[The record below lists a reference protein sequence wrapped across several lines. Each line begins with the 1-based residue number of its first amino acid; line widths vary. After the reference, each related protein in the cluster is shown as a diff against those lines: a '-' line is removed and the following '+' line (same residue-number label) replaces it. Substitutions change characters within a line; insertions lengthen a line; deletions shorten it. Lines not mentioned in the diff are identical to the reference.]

1 MNKTKGKGFIKFVSA
16 FCAVGFAIS
25 SSAFADILVTWDI
38 PTTGTPGVTTGAPN
52 YVNSSA
58 NDNGVGPSTITM
70 QTGLSVSNSSTG
82 WGAKSWGSST
92 NQSLDFCNTNND
104 WFYFAVAAKPGK
116 VVTINGVGVL
126 TMYGS
131 ASGPANW
138 ALLSSSNP
146 AFATTNT
153 PQTFTTNAIFQSG
166 RATGSAYTTSASS
179 EFTAAL
185 AASNIVIQSGK
196 TVYFRLVGYNGVDTT
211 GTGRI
216 IGTNTVDFTLLGSV
230 ADAPIQ
236 TFTWNGGSSGLW
248 NYTDTNWLDGSGAPS
263 AFLADNNATFS
274 IGTTA
279 SITNTGVSVGFLS
292 NNVSSGQTT
301 TLRGG
306 ILNAASIINVAGG
319 DLLIESTNSATTL
332 VNSGLGTL
340 SLAAPG
346 TYTTVN
352 LTAGKIKTLADGVLS
367 GAVNASGDSIL
378 DVGTFSNTIG
388 ALTVNEASI
397 VGTGILKGAGFGFA
411 LDQNDRTVAVSM
423 QGTGGLSKT
432 GSKTLTL
439 SGSNSFS
446 GDITLSGGTLATSG
460 ADRLPD
466 TATVVMSANTILRL
480 GGNEAI
486 KTLSVATTANNSA
499 QVNLQSYQLTLNVTS
514 SNAFIASMIGNGSFV
529 KNGSSILTVNELNTF
544 SGGTTLNAGFLR
556 LQASGN
562 RTTNSDGTVTLAS
575 SPFGVGALTLAGGAI
590 YSSSTG
596 SRNIYNNADI
606 KGSFAF
612 GDGTNASG
620 TITVST
626 NVTGANTRLLADSTF
641 TANTDTDWE
650 QPILG
655 SGFHLSKGGT
665 NKLTLRSTNALGTL
679 SVLAG
684 ILDARGSNS
693 IGQVNV
699 GGGAAL
705 AYATT
710 STPFGNAAIN
720 LSNGAIFGQIAAVGT
735 TLSDRTISNQINIL
749 GNVSFGIGAYT
760 GSGGYGSY
768 LSGNVDLGG
777 ANRTLTLGN
786 STYLYGAVTNGGLV
800 VDRVGTDITSTKT
813 LGLYGAN
820 TYSGGTR
827 VIGVAGR
834 TTNNPSLYLAHDNA
848 LGTGDL
854 TLEGGGDLL
863 VKAISPNSN
872 FADATRLITN
882 AIAISSG
889 VKGLFDAGST
899 SVVPLDGSSAT
910 TVINLMTLSGAISG
924 AGSFEKTND
933 GVVTLRGTLTYSGGT
948 VVSGGTLKIQKTG
961 LTADITTNTIAFV
974 FNPAPSAGTIQVLP
988 GALVGTYEPA
998 SFSGLAVGQTAT
1010 FTQSSGAVVVT
1021 QAALTPTITVTPAVG
1036 GYTYSGSMQGP
1047 GVNEVNKGGSTGG
1060 VTLSYA
1066 GTGGTSYGSSS
1077 TPPTSAGTY
1086 TVTAAVAA
1094 DSAYNEASSVP
1105 TAFTI
1110 AKATP
1115 TVSKAPTASAVTV
1128 GALLSSS
1135 TLSGGTASVEGT
1147 FAWTDSSAVV
1157 NATAS
1162 YPVTFAPTDG
1172 ANYNTASSTASVTAN
1187 PAGTTYSGWLNGGT
1201 ASDAAFLDY
1210 VFGAYTAGTLDPS
1223 LKPTVAVTGGNLVLT
1238 YNVRQGTLGLTVSA
1252 QTSADLS
1259 TGAAGWGTSG
1269 ITDVAVGTP
1278 RTVNGVSVQQRTAS
1292 VSVSGGKKFLRVKAE
1307 QAAP

>member
-16 FCAVGFAIS
+16 FCAVGMGIS
-25 SSAFADILVTWDI
+25 YSALADTLGSWVIPASSTASSLTKSVNAGGTTVSALGF
-38 PTTGTPGVTTGAPN
+38 TGTAT
-52 YVNSSA
+52 SA
-58 NDNGVGPSTITM
+58 SG
-70 QTGLSVSNSSTG
+70 G
-82 WGAKSWGSST
+82 WGGTGFSAST
-92 NQSLDFCNTNND
+92 AIGANVSKNFNFSIIANAGYQI
-104 WFYFAVAAKPGK
+104 V
-116 VVTINGVGVL
+116 INGVSNFSL
-126 TMYGS
+126 ISST
-131 ASGPANW
+131 SGPATW
-138 ALLSSSNP
+138 TLFYSSTADFASP
-146 AFATTNT
+146 TQIASITGAGATTKNIT
-153 PQTFTTNAIFQSG
+153 ADLTTALQANPITVSSG
-166 RATGSAYTTSASS
+166 TTA
-179 EFTAAL
+179 
-185 AASNIVIQSGK
+185 
-196 TVYFRLVGYNGVDTT
+196 YFRLVGTASVTPSGTARFPSNTT
-211 GTGRI
+211 ISVLGTV
-216 IGTNTVDFTLLGSV
+216 GTTELASL
-230 ADAPIQ
+230 A
-236 TFTWNGGSSGLW
+236 WNGGSAGSW
-248 NYTDTNWLDGSGAPS
+248 NYDSGNLVWLNGLNSVAFSSGAIATINS
-263 AFLADNNATFS
+263 ASSLTVDAGGVLAGAFTNNISSGTTVINGGTLSSGAILNIGAGKLSLQSSNNA
-274 IGTTA
+274 A
-279 SITNTGVSVGFLS
+279 KL
-292 NNVSSGQTT
+292 Q
-301 TLRGG
+301 
-306 ILNAASIINVAGG
+306 
-319 DLLIESTNSATTL
+319 
-332 VNSGLGTL
+332 NSGSGTL
-340 SLAAPG
+340 SLVAPG
-346 TYTTVN
+346 TYTTVD
-352 LTAGKIKTLADGVLS
+352 LTAGKIEILADGVLS
-367 GAVNASGDSIL
+367 GAVNASGESTL

-388 ALTVNEASI
+388 ALTVNESSI

-466 TATVVMSANTILRL
+466 TATVTMSANTFLSL
-480 GGNEAI
+480 GGNETI
-486 KTLSVATTANNSA
+486 KSLYASSANASA
-499 QVNLQSYQLTLNVTS
+499 QVNLQSYILTMNVTA
-514 SNAFIASMIGNGSFV
+514 SNQFVGSLVGSGSMI
-529 KNGSSILTVNELNTF
+529 KNGSSILTLTNT
-544 SGGTTLNAGFLR
+544 STYTGGTTMNAGSFR

-562 RTTNSDGTVTLAS
+562 KTINVDDNTVTLTT
-575 SPFGVGALTLAGGAI
+575 SPFGVGALNWAGGAI
-590 YSSSTG
+590 YSSSLN
-596 SRNIYNNADI
+596 SRSIYNAVNLL
-606 KGSFAF
+606 G
-612 GDGTNASG
+612 GTNTLGDINSTAG
-620 TITVST
+620 TGDMIVSADVTGVST
-626 NVTGANTRLLADSTF
+626 TLNANCTVNAV
-641 TANTDTDWE
+641 AAVDWE

-655 SGFHLSKGGT
+655 SGFNLSKGGT

-699 GGGAAL
+699 AGEAAL
-705 AYATT
+705 AYAVTN
-710 STPFGNAAIN
+710 TPFGNAAIN
-720 LSNGAIFGQIAAVGT
+720 LSNGAIFGQSATIGT
-735 TLSDRTISNQINIL
+735 TLSDRTIPNKINLL
-749 GNVSFGIGAYT
+749 GDVKFGIGAYT
-760 GSGGYGSY
+760 GSGGYASY

-786 STYLYGAVTNGGLV
+786 ATYLYGAVTNGGLV
-800 VDRVGTDITSTKT
+800 VDRVSTDPTSTKT

-1010 FTQSSGAVVVT
+1010 FTQSSGEIVVT

-1060 VTLSYA
+1060 VALSYA
-1066 GTGGTSYGSSS
+1066 GTGARAMVLPVHR
-1077 TPPTSAGTY
+1077 PP
-1086 TVTAAVAA
+1086 
-1094 DSAYNEASSVP
+1094 VP
-1105 TAFTI
+1105 
-1110 AKATP
+1110 
-1115 TVSKAPTASAVTV
+1115 APT
-1128 GALLSSS
+1128 
-1135 TLSGGTASVEGT
+1135 
-1147 FAWTDSSAVV
+1147 
-1157 NATAS
+1157 
-1162 YPVTFAPTDG
+1162 
-1172 ANYNTASSTASVTAN
+1172 
-1187 PAGTTYSGWLNGGT
+1187 
-1201 ASDAAFLDY
+1201 
-1210 VFGAYTAGTLDPS
+1210 
-1223 LKPTVAVTGGNLVLT
+1223 
-1238 YNVRQGTLGLTVSA
+1238 R
-1252 QTSADLS
+1252 
-1259 TGAAGWGTSG
+1259 
-1269 ITDVAVGTP
+1269 
-1278 RTVNGVSVQQRTAS
+1278 
-1292 VSVSGGKKFLRVKAE
+1292 
-1307 QAAP
+1307 

>member
-1 MNKTKGKGFIKFVSA
+1 MGNLT
-16 FCAVGFAIS
+16 
-25 SSAFADILVTWDI
+25 
-38 PTTGTPGVTTGAPN
+38 AP
-52 YVNSSA
+52 
-58 NDNGVGPSTITM
+58 
-70 QTGLSVSNSSTG
+70 
-82 WGAKSWGSST
+82 
-92 NQSLDFCNTNND
+92 
-104 WFYFAVAAKPGK
+104 
-116 VVTINGVGVL
+116 
-126 TMYGS
+126 
-131 ASGPANW
+131 
-138 ALLSSSNP
+138 
-146 AFATTNT
+146 
-153 PQTFTTNAIFQSG
+153 
-166 RATGSAYTTSASS
+166 
-179 EFTAAL
+179 
-185 AASNIVIQSGK
+185 
-196 TVYFRLVGYNGVDTT
+196 
-211 GTGRI
+211 
-216 IGTNTVDFTLLGSV
+216 DFTILGTV

-248 NYTDTNWLDGSGAPS
+248 NYTDTNWLDGSGASS

-274 IGTTA
+274 IGATA

-292 NNVSSGQTT
+292 NNVPSGQST

-306 ILNAASIINVAGG
+306 ILNAASIINVAEGN
-319 DLLIESTNSATTL
+319 LLIESTNSAATL

-340 SLAAPG
+340 SLVAPG
-346 TYTTVN
+346 TYTTVD
-352 LTAGKIKTLADGVLS
+352 LTAGKIETLADGVLS
-367 GAVNASGDSIL
+367 GAVNASGDSTL

-388 ALTVNEASI
+388 ALTVSESII

-446 GDITLSGGTLATSG
+446 GDISILSGTIATLG

-466 TATVVMSANTILRL
+466 TTVVTMSANTILSL
-480 GGNEAI
+480 GGNETI
-486 KTLSVATTANNSA
+486 KSLYASSANASA
-499 QVNLQSYQLTLNVTS
+499 QVNLQSYILTMNVTA
-514 SNAFIASMIGNGSFV
+514 SNQFVGSLVGTGSMV
-529 KNGSSILTVNELNTF
+529 KNGSSILTLNEPNTF
-544 SGGTTLNAGFLR
+544 SGGTTLNAGSFR

-562 RTTNSDGTVTLAS
+562 PMTNPDGKVTLDS
-575 SPFGVGALTLAGGAI
+575 SPFGVGTLTLAGGAI
-590 YSSSTG
+590 YSSTTSG
-596 SRNIYNNADI
+596 RNIYNNVDI
-606 KGSFAF
+606 SGNFAL
-612 GDGTNASG
+612 GNGTNASG
-620 TITVST
+620 AITVST
-626 NVTGANTRLLADSTF
+626 NVTGAYTRLLVDSTF
-641 TANTDTDWE
+641 TANTETDWE

-655 SGFHLSKGGT
+655 SGFNLRKGGT

-684 ILDARGSNS
+684 RLDSMGSNS
-693 IGQVNV
+693 IAQVNV
-699 GGGAAL
+699 EGGAAL
-705 AYATT
+705 AYAVT

-720 LSNGAIFGQIAAVGT
+720 LSNGAIFGQSDPIGT
-735 TLSDRTISNQINIL
+735 TLSDRTISNQINVL

-760 GSGGYGSY
+760 GSGGLASY

-786 STYLYGAVTNGGLV
+786 TTYLYGAVTNGGLV
-800 VDRVGTDITSTKT
+800 VDRGSADPERTKT
-813 LGLYGAN
+813 LVLYGAN

-848 LGTGDL
+848 LGTGEL
-854 TLEGGGDLL
+854 SLEGGGDLL

-933 GVVTLRGTLTYSGGT
+933 GVVTLRGNLTYSGGT

-974 FNPAPSAGTIQVLP
+974 FNPPPSAGTIEVLP

-1010 FTQSSGAVVVT
+1010 FTQSSGEVVVT

-1047 GVNEVNKGGSTGG
+1047 GVDEVNMGGSTGG

-1066 GTGGTSYGSSS
+1066 GIGSTTYGPSDI
-1077 TPPTSAGTY
+1077 PPINAGTY
-1086 TVTAAVAA
+1086 TLTATVAA
-1094 DSAYNEASSVP
+1094 DSTYNEASSTP

-1115 TVSKAPTASAVTV
+1115 TVSAAPTASAVTV

-1135 TLSGGTASVEGT
+1135 NLSGGTASVEGT

-1157 NATAS
+1157 NETAS
-1162 YPVTFAPTDG
+1162 YPVTFTPTDG

-1187 PAGTTYSGWLNGGT
+1187 RSDT
-1201 ASDAAFLDY
+1201 SDANLLDTA
-1210 VFGAYTAGTLDPS
+1210 FGAPIGGVLDAS

-1238 YNVRQGTLGLTVSA
+1238 YNVRQGTLGLTVTA
-1252 QTSADLS
+1252 QTSADLAAGS
-1259 TGAAGWGTSG
+1259 AGWGTSG
-1269 ITDVAVGTP
+1269 ITDVAVGAP
-1278 RTVNGVSVQQRTAS
+1278 RTVNGVSVQERTAS
-1292 VSVSGGKKFLRVKAE
+1292 VSASGGKKFLRIKVV
-1307 QAAP
+1307 QTP

>member
-1 MNKTKGKGFIKFVSA
+1 M
-16 FCAVGFAIS
+16 VGSLRFFSVFFAISLGIS
-25 SSAFADILVTWDI
+25 SSALAEILVGWDI
-38 PTTGTPGVTTGAPN
+38 PTSAPP
-52 YVNSSA
+52 NSSSTPTSVVA
-58 NDNGVGPSTITM
+58 NTNANGVASGATISL
-70 QTGLSVSNSSTG
+70 GSGIAVGNVSYG
-82 WGAKSWGSST
+82 WGGSSWGSSNNT
-92 NQSLDFCNTNND
+92 SVAQQSLDWANSNNKFFD
-104 WFYFAVAAKPGK
+104 FRITSQPGK
-116 VVTINGVGVL
+116 VLTINGVGSLSV
-126 TMYGS
+126 M
-131 ASGPANW
+131 ASGAGPGNW
-138 ALLSSSNP
+138 ALLHSTSPSFSTYTTTATWTSGVTRASSGAPSY
-146 AFATTNT
+146 TNSLVA
-153 PQTFTTNAIFQSG
+153 PFTT
-166 RATGSAYTTSASS
+166 
-179 EFTAAL
+179 AL
-185 AASNIVIQSGK
+185 AASNIIVASGR
-196 TVYFRLVGYNGVDTT
+196 TAHFRIVGYEGWYSTA
-211 GTGRI
+211 GSGRI
-216 IGTNTVDFTLLGSV
+216 MGNLTAPDFTILGTV

-248 NYTDTNWLDGSGAPS
+248 NYTDTNWLDGSGASS
-263 AFLADNNATFS
+263 AFLADNNATFI
-274 IGTTA
+274 IGATA

-292 NNVSSGQTT
+292 NNVPSGQRT

-306 ILNAASIINVAGG
+306 ILNAASIINVAEGN
-319 DLLIESTNSATTL
+319 LLIESTNSATTL

-352 LTAGKIKTLADGVLS
+352 LTAGKIETLADGVLS
-367 GAVNASGDSIL
+367 GAVNASGDSTL

-388 ALTVNEASI
+388 ALTVSESSI

-446 GDITLSGGTLATSG
+446 GDISILSGTVATLG

-466 TATVVMSANTILRL
+466 TTVVTMSANTTLSL
-480 GGNEAI
+480 GGNETI
-486 KTLSVATTANNSA
+486 KSLYASSANASA
-499 QVNLQSYQLTLNVTS
+499 QVNLQSYILTMNVTA
-514 SNAFIASMIGNGSFV
+514 SNQFVGSLVGTGSMV
-529 KNGSSILTVNELNTF
+529 KNGSSILTLNEVNTF
-544 SGGTTLNAGFLR
+544 SGGTTLNAGSFR

-562 RTTNSDGTVTLAS
+562 PTTNPDGRVTLDS
-575 SPFGVGALTLAGGAI
+575 SPFGVGTLTLSGGSI
-590 YSSSTG
+590 YSSTTSG
-596 SRNIYNNADI
+596 RNIYNNVDI
-606 KGSFAF
+606 SGNFAL
-612 GDGTNASG
+612 GNGTNASG
-620 TITVST
+620 AITVST
-626 NVTGANTRLLADSTF
+626 NVTGAYTRLLVDSTF
-641 TANTDTDWE
+641 TANTETDWE

-655 SGFHLSKGGT
+655 SGFNLRKGGT

-684 ILDARGSNS
+684 RLDSMGSNS
-693 IGQVNV
+693 IAQVNV
-699 GGGAAL
+699 EGGAAL
-705 AYATT
+705 AYAVT

-720 LSNGAIFGQIAAVGT
+720 LSDGAIFGQSDLIGT
-735 TLSDRTISNQINIL
+735 TLSDRTISNQINVL

-760 GSGGYGSY
+760 GSGGLASY

-800 VDRVGTDITSTKT
+800 VDRGRADPERTKT
-813 LGLYGAN
+813 LWLYGAN

-834 TTNNPSLYLAHDNA
+834 TTNNPSLHLAHDSA
-848 LGTGDL
+848 LGTGEL
-854 TLEGGGDLL
+854 SLEGGGDLL

-910 TVINLMTLSGAISG
+910 TVINLMTLSGSISG

-933 GVVTLRGTLTYSGGT
+933 GVVTLRGNLTYSGGT

-961 LTADITTNTIAFV
+961 LTADITTNNIAIV
-974 FNPAPSAGTIQVLP
+974 FNPAPSAGTIEVLP

-1010 FTQSSGAVVVT
+1010 FTQSSGEVVVT

-1047 GVNEVNKGGSTGG
+1047 GVDEVNMGGSTGG

-1066 GTGGTSYGSSS
+1066 GIGSTTYGPSDI
-1077 TPPTSAGTY
+1077 PPINAGTY
-1086 TVTAAVAA
+1086 TLTATVAS
-1094 DSAYNEASSVP
+1094 DSSYNEASSIP
-1105 TAFTI
+1105 TAFTLS
-1110 AKATP
+1110 KATP
-1115 TVSKAPTASAVTV
+1115 TVSVVPTASAVTA

-1135 TLSGGTASVEGT
+1135 TLSGGTATVVGT
-1147 FAWTDSSAVV
+1147 FAWTTPGTVV
-1157 NATAS
+1157 STTAS
-1162 YPVTFAPTDG
+1162 YPVTFTPTDG

-1187 PAGTTYSGWLNGGT
+1187 PAGTTTSNLLDT
-1201 ASDAAFLDY
+1201 A
-1210 VFGAYTAGTLDPS
+1210 FGAPIGGVLDAS

-1238 YNVRQGTLGLTVSA
+1238 YNVRQGTLGLTVTA
-1252 QTSADLS
+1252 QTSADLAAGS
-1259 TGAAGWGTSG
+1259 AGWGTSG
-1269 ITDVAVGTP
+1269 ITDVAVGAP

-1292 VSVSGGKKFLRVKAE
+1292 VSASGGKKFLRIKVV
-1307 QAAP
+1307 QTP

>member
-1 MNKTKGKGFIKFVSA
+1 MNKTEGRSFIKFVSA
-16 FCAVGFAIS
+16 FCAVGLAIS
-25 SSAFADILVTWDI
+25 SSAFADTLGSWAIPASSIVTSL
-38 PTTGTPGVTTGAPN
+38 A
-52 YVNSSA
+52 SSA
-58 NDNGVGPSTITM
+58 NAAGTTVSALGFTGDATTLAAGWGGRYFSVNPTIGANESKNFNFNITANTGYQIVVNGVSNFSFISSPSGPTVWT
-70 QTGLSVSNSSTG
+70 LFYSSTADFAAPTQIVSIT
-82 WGAKSWGSST
+82 GAG
-92 NQSLDFCNTNND
+92 NTTKNITTD
-104 WFYFAVAAKPGK
+104 
-116 VVTINGVGVL
+116 L
-126 TMYGS
+126 TT
-131 ASGPANW
+131 ALQATPITVRSGTT
-138 ALLSSSNP
+138 
-146 AFATTNT
+146 AF
-153 PQTFTTNAIFQSG
+153 
-166 RATGSAYTTSASS
+166 
-179 EFTAAL
+179 
-185 AASNIVIQSGK
+185 
-196 TVYFRLVGYNGVDTT
+196 FRLVGTAAVSTNGTARIPSNTT
-211 GTGRI
+211 ISVLGTV
-216 IGTNTVDFTLLGSV
+216 GTIQL
-230 ADAPIQ
+230 ADLI
-236 TFTWNGGSSGLW
+236 WNGGSTGSW
-248 NYTDTNWLDGSGAPS
+248 NYDNSNLVWSDGLNSVAFSSGAIATINS
-263 AFLADNNATFS
+263 ASSLTVDAGGVLAGAFTNNISSGTTVIGGGVLSSGAILNIGAGKLSLQSSNNA
-274 IGTTA
+274 A
-279 SITNTGVSVGFLS
+279 KL
-292 NNVSSGQTT
+292 Q
-301 TLRGG
+301 
-306 ILNAASIINVAGG
+306 
-319 DLLIESTNSATTL
+319 
-332 VNSGLGTL
+332 NSGSGTL
-340 SLAAPG
+340 SLVAPG
-346 TYTTVN
+346 TYTTVD
-352 LTAGKIKTLADGVLS
+352 LTAGTIETLADGALS
-367 GAVNASGDSIL
+367 GAVNASGDSTL

-388 ALTVNEASI
+388 TLTVSESSI
-397 VGTGILKGAGFGFA
+397 LGTGILKGAGFGFA
-411 LDQNDRTVAVSM
+411 LEQNDRTVALSI

-466 TATVVMSANTILRL
+466 TTIVTMSSNTILSL
-480 GGNEAI
+480 GGNETI
-486 KTLSVATTANNSA
+486 KSLYASSNNASA
-499 QVNLQSYQLTLNVTS
+499 QVNLQSYILTMNVTA
-514 SNAFIASMIGNGSFV
+514 SNQFVGSLVGTGSLV
-529 KNGSSILTVNELNTF
+529 KNGSSILTLTNTSTY
-544 SGGTTLNAGFLR
+544 SGGTIMNAGSFR

-562 RTTNSDGTVTLAS
+562 KTINADDNTVALTT
-575 SPFGVGALTLAGGAI
+575 SPFGVGALNWAGGAI
-590 YSSSTG
+590 YSSSLN
-596 SRNIYNNADI
+596 SRSIYNAVNLL
-606 KGSFAF
+606 G
-612 GDGTNASG
+612 GTNTLGDINSTSG
-620 TITVST
+620 TGDMIVSADVTGVST
-626 NVTGANTRLLADSTF
+626 TLNDNCTVNAVA
-641 TANTDTDWE
+641 AVDWE

-655 SGFHLSKGGT
+655 SGFNLSKGGT

-684 ILDARGSNS
+684 ILDARGSNN

-699 GGGAAL
+699 AGGGAL
-705 AYATT
+705 SYAGT
-710 STPFGNAAIN
+710 STPFGAATIN
-720 LSNGAIFGQIAAVGT
+720 LSNNAIFGQSASIGT
-735 TLSDRTISNQINIL
+735 TLSERTIPNKINLL
-749 GNVSFGIGAYT
+749 GDVKFGTGAYT
-760 GSGGYGSY
+760 GSGGFASY

-786 STYLYGAVTNGGLV
+786 ATYLYGAVTNGGLV
-800 VDRVGTDITSTKT
+800 VDRVSTDLNSTKT
-813 LGLYGAN
+813 LGLFGAN

-827 VIGVAGR
+827 VVGVVGR

-910 TVINLMTLSGAISG
+910 TVINLMTLSGSISG

-933 GVVTLRGTLTYSGGT
+933 GVVTLRGALTYSGGT

-961 LTADITTNTIAFV
+961 LTADITTNNIAIV

-1010 FTQSSGAVVVT
+1010 FTQSSGEVVVT
-1021 QAALTPTITVTPAVG
+1021 QAAVTPTITVTPAVG

-1047 GVNEVNKGGSTGG
+1047 GVDEVNKGGSTGG

-1066 GTGGTSYGSSS
+1066 GTGSTSYGSS

-1086 TVTAAVAA
+1086 TVTATVAA
-1094 DSAYNEASSVP
+1094 DSTYNEASSTP

-1115 TVSKAPTASAVTV
+1115 TVSATPTASAVTV

-1157 NATAS
+1157 NATAP
-1162 YPVTFAPTDG
+1162 YPVTFTPTDG

-1187 PAGTTYSGWLNGGT
+1187 PAGTTYSGWLSGGT
-1201 ASDAAFLDY
+1201 TSDAAFLDY
-1210 VFGAYTAGTLDPS
+1210 VFGAFTAGSLDPS

-1238 YNVRQGTLGLTVSA
+1238 YNVRQGTVGLTVTA
-1252 QTSADLS
+1252 QARASLATGSAD
-1259 TGAAGWGTSG
+1259 WGTSG
-1269 ITDVAVGTP
+1269 VTDVAVGSP

-1292 VSVSGGKKFLRVKAE
+1292 VSSSGGKMFLRIQAV

>member
-1 MNKTKGKGFIKFVSA
+1 MTDSIRVLSC
-16 FCAVGFAIS
+16 FCAISLGISFSASAEVLVG
-25 SSAFADILVTWDI
+25 WDI
-38 PTTGTPGVTTGAPN
+38 PTTNSFGATANTPTFV
-52 YVNSSA
+52 VA
-58 NDNGVGPSTITM
+58 NTNANGVASGATISLG
-70 QTGLSVSNSSTG
+70 TGIAVDNVSYG
-82 WGAKSWGSST
+82 WGGTRWGNST
-92 NQSLDFCNTNND
+92 NTSTAQQSLVWANSNNKC
-104 WFYFAVAAKPGK
+104 FTFAITAQPGK
-116 VVTINGVGVL
+116 VLTINGVGSLSV
-126 TMYGS
+126 M
-131 ASGPANW
+131 ASGAGPGNW
-138 ALLSSSNP
+138 ALLHSTSPSFSTYTTTATWTSGVTRASSGAPSY
-146 AFATTNT
+146 TNSLVA
-153 PQTFTTNAIFQSG
+153 PFTT
-166 RATGSAYTTSASS
+166 
-179 EFTAAL
+179 AL
-185 AASNIVIQSGK
+185 AASNVVVGSGR
-196 TVYFRLVGYNGVDTT
+196 TAYFRLVGYEGWYSTA
-211 GTGRI
+211 GSGRI
-216 IGTNTVDFTLLGSV
+216 MGNLTAPDFTILGTV

-248 NYTDTNWLDGSGAPS
+248 NYTDTNWLDGSGASS

-274 IGTTA
+274 IGATA

-292 NNVSSGQTT
+292 NNVPSGQST

-306 ILNAASIINVAGG
+306 ILNAASIINVAEGN
-319 DLLIESTNSATTL
+319 LLIESTNSAATL

-340 SLAAPG
+340 SLVAPG
-346 TYTTVN
+346 TYTTVD
-352 LTAGKIKTLADGVLS
+352 LTAGKIETLADGVLS
-367 GAVNASGDSIL
+367 GAVNASGDSTL

-388 ALTVNEASI
+388 ALTVSESII

-446 GDITLSGGTLATSG
+446 GDISILSGTIATLG

-466 TATVVMSANTILRL
+466 TTVVTMSANTILSL
-480 GGNEAI
+480 GGNETI
-486 KTLSVATTANNSA
+486 KSLYASSANASA
-499 QVNLQSYQLTLNVTS
+499 QVNLQSYILTMNVTA
-514 SNAFIASMIGNGSFV
+514 SNQFVGSLVGTGSMV
-529 KNGSSILTVNELNTF
+529 KNGSSILTLNEPNTF
-544 SGGTTLNAGFLR
+544 SGGTTLNAGSFR

-562 RTTNSDGTVTLAS
+562 PMTNPDGKVTLDS
-575 SPFGVGALTLAGGAI
+575 SPFGVGTLTLAGGAI
-590 YSSSTG
+590 YSSTTSG
-596 SRNIYNNADI
+596 RNIYNNVDI
-606 KGSFAF
+606 SGNFAL
-612 GDGTNASG
+612 GNGTNASG
-620 TITVST
+620 AITVST
-626 NVTGANTRLLADSTF
+626 NVTGAYTRLLVDSTF
-641 TANTDTDWE
+641 TANTETDWE

-655 SGFHLSKGGT
+655 SGFNLRKGGT

-684 ILDARGSNS
+684 RLDSMGSNS
-693 IGQVNV
+693 IAQVNV
-699 GGGAAL
+699 EGGAAL
-705 AYATT
+705 AYAVT

-720 LSNGAIFGQIAAVGT
+720 LSNGAIFGQSDPIGT
-735 TLSDRTISNQINIL
+735 TLSDRTISNQINVL

-760 GSGGYGSY
+760 GSGGLASY

-786 STYLYGAVTNGGLV
+786 TTYLYGAVTNGGLV
-800 VDRVGTDITSTKT
+800 VDRGSADPERTKT
-813 LGLYGAN
+813 LVLYGAN

-848 LGTGDL
+848 LGTGEL
-854 TLEGGGDLL
+854 SLEGGGDLL

-933 GVVTLRGTLTYSGGT
+933 GVVTLRGNLTYSGGT

-974 FNPAPSAGTIQVLP
+974 FNPPPSAGTIEVLP

-1010 FTQSSGAVVVT
+1010 FTQRSGEVVVT

-1047 GVNEVNKGGSTGG
+1047 GVDEVNMGGSTGG

-1066 GTGGTSYGSSS
+1066 GIGSTTYGPSDI
-1077 TPPTSAGTY
+1077 PPINAGTY
-1086 TVTAAVAA
+1086 TLTATVAA
-1094 DSAYNEASSVP
+1094 DSTYNEASSTP

-1115 TVSKAPTASAVTV
+1115 TVSAAPTASAVTV

-1135 TLSGGTASVEGT
+1135 NLSGGTASVEGT

-1157 NATAS
+1157 NETAS
-1162 YPVTFAPTDG
+1162 YPVTFTPTDG

-1187 PAGTTYSGWLNGGT
+1187 RSDT
-1201 ASDAAFLDY
+1201 SDANLLDTA
-1210 VFGAYTAGTLDPS
+1210 FGAPIGGVLDAS

-1238 YNVRQGTLGLTVSA
+1238 YNVRQGTLGLTVTA
-1252 QTSADLS
+1252 QTSADLAAGS
-1259 TGAAGWGTSG
+1259 AGWGTSG
-1269 ITDVAVGTP
+1269 ITDVAVGAP
-1278 RTVNGVSVQQRTAS
+1278 RTVNGVSVQERTAS
-1292 VSVSGGKKFLRVKAE
+1292 VSASGGKKFLRIKVV
-1307 QAAP
+1307 QTP